1 MTQVPNE
8 SVLPR
13 SHNDS
18 VTELIEYPYVKP
30 ADPMLYLLSEE
41 PRILIVEDDPEVG
54 ELIGAILRPNWC
66 KCVIR
71 RSGVQGILAFTSQPV
86 DLVITDLRMELGDGL
101 DVIEAF
107 RRTSQA
113 PVIIVTGYAKEYA
126 NSVRFLDNVAVLN
139 KPIEGP
145 QLVALVER
153 ALEGGGFDKPRRA

>member
-1 MTQVPNE
+1 MTQTQNE
-8 SVLPR
+8 SVLPP
-13 SHNDS
+13 SHSDS
-18 VTELIEYPYVKP
+18 VTEIVEHPYIKP
-30 ADPMLYLLSEE
+30 ADPMLYLLAEE

-54 ELIGAILRPNWC
+54 ELIGALLRPNWC

-71 RSGVQGILAFTSQPV
+71 RSGAQGILAFTSHPV
-86 DLVITDLRMELGDGL
+86 DLVITDLRMQLGDGL

-139 KPIEGP
+139 KPFEGSA
-145 QLVALVER
+145 LVALVER
-153 ALEGGGFDKPRRA
+153 ALDRGFDKPSRD